1 MKRLNLAFLVDR
13 LFLARDV
20 SRYGVLEFTQ
30 DFNVYVLD
38 LSVMVH
44 QSMTPIVVEGAQ
56 KPSDSYHSLQFS
68 DKNSL
73 LFFLENTPI
82 SIYVDLLGVGEKCLK
97 IRRKMDGFGAKRVK
111 FFLGVLPEVDAS
123 KTIYFRLKTG
133 FLKGG
138 FLKRV
143 LGWITRTVLFQFL
156 EPKVDI
162 SVYSGSICEKR
173 FRSSAESI
181 IWAHSND
188 YQLFL
193 DLSSEE
199 HGAEKRKKYAVFLD
213 QNAPSHPDYS
223 FHRNK
228 PPVTAEKYYTSMNLF
243 FDSFEKKTG
252 LEVVIAAH
260 PRSLSRGQ
268 LSPWGKRQ
276 TIVGKSPLL
285 VKDSTLVLAH
295 YSTAISFAVLW
306 RKPILQLTTRE
317 YVKSYRHNMF
327 LSFSKALDL
336 DVVNIDDYQMKE
348 ISTDNLFKFDEIV
361 YANYTDLFLKS
372 HYSDVINLWP
382 DVSGKISANN
392 MLYSQS

>member
-13 LFLARDV
+13 PFSARDV

-30 DFNVYVLD
+30 KFNVYILD
-38 LSVMVH
+38 LSSMVN
-44 QSMTPIVVEGAQ
+44 QRITPLKAEGIQ
-56 KPSDSYHSLQFS
+56 KPTDSYRSLQFT
-68 DKNSL
+68 DKHSL
-73 LFFLENTPI
+73 LLFLENTPI
-82 SIYVDLLGVGEKCLK
+82 SHYIDLLGVGKKCLK
-97 IRRKMDGFGAKRVK
+97 IRRKMDGFNVKRIK
-111 FFLGVLPEVDAS
+111 LFLAMLPEVDGS
-123 KTIYFRLKTG
+123 KTIFSRLTIG
-133 FLKGG
+133 FSKGH

-143 LGWITRTVLFQFL
+143 LGYVARTVLFQFL
-156 EPKVDI
+156 EPKIDI

-173 FRSSAESI
+173 FGPSAETI

-199 HGAEKRKKYAVFLD
+199 HHFETKKKYAVFLD

-223 FHRNK
+223 FHGNK
-228 PPVTAEKYYTSMNLF
+228 APVTDKNYYNSMNLF

-260 PRSLSRGQ
+260 PRTSSRGK

-276 TIVGKSPLL
+276 AIVGKSPLL
-285 VKDSTLVLAH
+285 VRDAALVLAH

-317 YVKSYRHNMF
+317 YVKSYRHTMF
-327 LSFSKALDL
+327 LGFSKVLGL
-336 DVVNIDDYQMKE
+336 DVVNIDDYQMIE
-348 ISTDNLFKFDEIV
+348 ISTDNLFNFDEIA
-361 YANYTDLFLKS
+361 YAKYTDLFLKS
-372 HYSDVINLWP
+372 NYSDVNDLWP
-382 DVSGKISANN
+382 DVAEKISSDNT
-392 MLYSQS
+392 LY

>member
-13 LFLARDV
+13 PFSARDV

-38 LSVMVH
+38 LSSMIS
-44 QSMTPIVVEGAQ
+44 QRMTPIVAEGVQ
-56 KPSDSYHSLQFS
+56 KPSDSYRSLQFA
-68 DKNSL
+68 DKHSL

-82 SIYVDLLGVGEKCLK
+82 SHYIDLLGVGEKCLK
-97 IRRKMDGFGAKRVK
+97 IRRQMDGFNAKRVK

-143 LGWITRTVLFQFL
+143 LGYIARTVLFQFL

-173 FRSSAESI
+173 FRSSAERI

-199 HGAEKRKKYAVFLD
+199 HHFGKRKKYAVFLD

-228 PPVTAEKYYTSMNLF
+228 APVTAENYYTSMNLF
-243 FDSFEKKTG
+243 FDSFEEKTG

-260 PRSLSRGQ
+260 PRTLSRGQ

-276 TIVGKSPLL
+276 AIVGKSPLL
-285 VKDSTLVLAH
+285 VRDSALVLAH

-348 ISTDNLFKFDEIV
+348 ISTDNLFNFDETA
-361 YANYTDLFLKS
+361 YAKYTDLFLKS
-372 HYSDVINLWP
+372 NYSDVNNLWP
-382 DVSGKISANN
+382 DVAEKISSNN
-392 MLYSQS
+392 TLY